1 MSVSVSVNDTSSA
14 LASSSATSSSSASN
28 SLTASSADD
37 LQNQFLTLLVA
48 QMKNQDPTNPMD
60 NSQLTSQLAQISTLS
75 GIEKLNTT
83 LGSIS
88 GQINDSQQ
96 LQASSLIGHGV
107 MVTGSTVLA
116 GSGTTTPFG
125 VELEQASTATTATIT
140 DSTGKVVQTINLGAL
155 SAGVHTFNW
164 DGTTTDGS
172 TVANGAY
179 KVTIA
184 AANGST
190 QLTAQPLQYA
200 LVNGITS
207 SSTGNLLDLGTY
219 GTTTLSEVR
228 QIL

>member
-14 LASSSATSSSSASN
+14 LASSSATSSTTSSSG
-28 SLTASSADD
+28 LTTSSADD
-37 LQNQFLTLLVA
+37 LQDEFLTLLVA

-88 GQINDSQQ
+88 GQIDDSQQ

-116 GSGTTTPFG
+116 GSGATTPFG
-125 VELEQASTATTATIT
+125 VELEQASTSTTATIT
-140 DSTGKVVQTINLGAL
+140 DSTGKVVQTIDLGAL
-155 SAGVHTFNW
+155 SAGVHTFSW
-164 DGTTTDGS
+164 DGTTSDGS
-172 TVANGAY
+172 TVADGSY
-179 KVTIA
+179 TVTVT

-207 SSTGNLLDLGTY
+207 SSSGNLLDLGTY